1 MTRIA
6 GVARRDAG
14 PLVRLAYFLTRRQL
28 GREVTPITLYAH
40 QPRLLLG
47 YGMFEKAVAGSA
59 RLDEAVRALVE
70 LKAAAL
76 LGCEFC
82 IDIGSRLARE
92 AGVSEDQLVDLWRHE
107 SSPHFDDR
115 QRCALELAV
124 GMTRTPV
131 DVGDELFARLRGH
144 FGDAELVE
152 LVNLIA
158 VENLRSRFNAA
169 FGIGAEGF
177 SEGMVC
183 ASPETAGEA
192 AGPHPE
198 GGATSPEAANGR
210 PAPAA
215 A

>member
-1 MTRIA
+1 MTRID
-6 GVARRDAG
+6 GVATQDAG
-14 PLVRLAYFLTRRQL
+14 PLVRLIYRLTRRQL
-28 GREVTPITLYAH
+28 GRNVTPVTLYAH

-47 YGMFEKAVAGSA
+47 YGIFEKAVAGSA
-59 RLDEAVRALVE
+59 RIDAPVRVLVE

-82 IDIGSRLARE
+82 IDIGSHLARE
-92 AGVSEDQLVDLWRHE
+92 AGVSEAQLLDLWRYE
-107 SSPHFDDR
+107 SSPHFDPP
-115 QRCALELAV
+115 QRCALDLAV
-124 GMTRTPV
+124 AMTRAPV
-131 DVGDELFARLRGH
+131 DVSDELFARLRKH

-158 VENLRSRFNAA
+158 LENLRSRFNAT
-169 FGIGAEGF
+169 FGLGADGF

-183 ASPETAGEA
+183 AR
-192 AGPHPE
+192 
-198 GGATSPEAANGR
+198 PEAVAIEGASPPTHATCD